1 MFKNEDYVLENKG
14 IYYTYK
20 NGKQRKYKS
29 WLSGAFS
36 FLYDPLMSKSVFPK
50 TLGASMEKHELFLK
64 NELNFIHNKE
74 ILELG
79 TGSGNLSQILP
90 NDNKYSGIDI
100 SKGLLK
106 IARKKFYKAGFNK
119 NFKLFLCSAEEL
131 PFKDNFYDV
140 CIFNLSLNFFND
152 LDSVIS
158 ELKRVLKPDAKFI
171 CSVPIKDRNTDKKTI
186 RGSIYSE
193 NELKDI
199 FESKGFSFRP
209 YPFKNGSLLY
219 FSAILEN

>member
-1 MFKNEDYVLENKG
+1 MFKNEDDVLENNG
-14 IYYTYK
+14 IYHIYK
-20 NGKQRKYKS
+20 NGKPKKYKS
-29 WLSGAFS
+29 WLLGAFS
-36 FLYDPLMSKSVFPK
+36 FLYDPIMNKSVFPK

-64 NELNFIHNKE
+64 NELKFTHNKE

-90 NDNKYSGIDI
+90 NDNQYSGIDI
-100 SKGLLK
+100 SEGLLK
-106 IARKKFYKAGFNK
+106 IARKKFYKAGFK

-131 PFKDNFYDV
+131 PFKNNFYDI
-140 CIFNLSLNFFND
+140 CICNISLNFFND

-158 ELKRVLKPDAKFI
+158 ELRRTLKKKSKFI

-186 RGSIYSE
+186 RGNIYSE

-199 FESKGFSFRP
+199 FESKGFLFKP

-219 FSAILEN
+219 FSAVLEN